1 MWFNLGIIG
10 WAIDVR
16 GRYFIDVGVDGIRR
30 TIMLMI
36 MIVIIII
43 TIVIIIITIAIII
56 AISRSLSGVS
66 IPNTISLLLPTI
78 ILSKL
83 RGSFTDFII
92 DVGMII
98 EVKFVIFHH
107 VVYTTVCRFCTLMIY
122 FSNWL
127 SCSSNLGL
135 GKNIL
140 VSHYSPQLG
149 IGRSVDPYLN
159 SVSSIFYLRIGVIP
173 PLKISNSSVLPLYLL

>member
-1 MWFNLGIIG
+1 
-10 WAIDVR
+10 
-16 GRYFIDVGVDGIRR
+16 
-30 TIMLMI
+30 MLMI
-36 MIVIIII
+36 M
-43 TIVIIIITIAIII
+43 IVIIIITIAIII

-122 FSNWL
+122 FSN
-127 SCSSNLGL
+127 
-135 GKNIL
+135 
-140 VSHYSPQLG
+140 
-149 IGRSVDPYLN
+149 
-159 SVSSIFYLRIGVIP
+159 
-173 PLKISNSSVLPLYLL
+173 